1 MGVFQQPARFQVIQ
15 VRVYTILALKKIL
28 GQREFVVSLPP
39 GSTVKDLLASL
50 IDRWGE
56 ELSSHLFSP
65 GSDSPLPHIRLM
77 INGRSIEFLKGI
89 DTVLHEGDEFL
100 MLPLVSGG

>member
-1 MGVFQQPARFQVIQ
+1 MIK

-28 GQREFVVSLPP
+28 GQREFDVSLPSE
-39 GSTVKDLLASL
+39 STVKDLLSWMV
-50 IDRWGE
+50 DRWGD

-65 GSDSPLPHIRLM
+65 GSDSPLPQIRLM
-77 INGRSIEFLKGI
+77 VNGRSVEFLDGM
-89 DTVLHEGDEFL
+89 DTALHEGDEFL